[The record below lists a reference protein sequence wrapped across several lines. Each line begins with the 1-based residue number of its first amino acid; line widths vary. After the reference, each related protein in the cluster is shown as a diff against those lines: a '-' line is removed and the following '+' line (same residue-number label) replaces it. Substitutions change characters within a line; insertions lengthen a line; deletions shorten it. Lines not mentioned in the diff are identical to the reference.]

1 MVPRSRNLWVVCF
14 NDVGHGAAIVEEAQ
28 TTARRTEVKNLREN
42 IDENGRQNLIFEEY
56 GYSRDPLG

>member
-14 NDVGHGAAIVEEAQ
+14 NDVGHGAAIVEVAQ

-42 IDENGRQNLIFEEY
+42 IDENGRQNLIFEE
-56 GYSRDPLG
+56 